1 MIFFNGVCL
10 ENVSAVIKIKY
21 KIQNEIITTLDIE
34 KEISYLLALNNQLKN
49 INEKKLIKI
58 AENSIIKEKIKKIN
72 LQSIYKLDQKDPYL
86 DDVIKDIYSRMNIMN
101 IEQFKTRLNKFG
113 LDYQYVKEKIEI
125 EVRWNDLILQI

>member
-1 MIFFNGVCL
+1 MKKFYILILMIFFNGVCL

-58 AENSIIKEKIKKIN
+58 AENSIIKEKIKKIT
-72 LQSIYKLDQKDPYL
+72 LQSIYKLDQK
-86 DDVIKDIYSRMNIMN
+86 I
-101 IEQFKTRLNKFG
+101 
-113 LDYQYVKEKIEI
+113 
-125 EVRWNDLILQI
+125 LIWMM